1 VIWLVRHGQTEMN
14 RVGRYQGR
22 LDSPLTEAGVAQA
35 ARVGARL
42 AAMAAA
48 EGGDWTIDASPLG
61 RTRQTAA
68 IIAESMDLPVRRHD
82 DRLAEVDFGSWEG
95 LTRDEIYLR
104 RPDLAGRT
112 AVFLLSED
120 GETYDQL
127 AARVRAWMEEADV
140 APQHC
145 VAVTHAGVGRM
156 MRGLYLGLTADDMRA
171 METPQDAVFR
181 FQGGRVERLDCPSAG
196 GRS

>member
-42 AAMAAA
+42 AALAAA

-68 IIAESMDLPVRRHD
+68 IIAGAMGLPIRRHD

-95 LTRDEIYLR
+95 LTRDEIFVR

-120 GETYDQL
+120 GETYDAL
-127 AARVRAWMEEADV
+127 AARVRAWMQEADA
-140 APQHC
+140 APEHR

-156 MRGLYLGLTADDMRA
+156 MRGLYLGLTADEMRA

-181 FQGGRVERLDCPSAG
+181 FGAGRIERLDCP
-196 GRS
+196 